1 MQTTTEPIIRTYP
14 TISQSLEIA
23 GILIMA
29 KVLVSLVNF
38 RLGEILGEE
47 TTMLLYYVLSIG
59 IPFWV
64 VNTIRKKITGES
76 SFVLTVNNPRII
88 PLIIVVTLALL
99 FGIISPLGSLIPIPD
114 SFKETF
120 RTMAGQ
126 TGILSFILIVIVA
139 PVLEELIFRGIMLD
153 GLLKKYT
160 PMRSIM
166 ISSLLFGFVHLNP
179 WQFIAGFVIGIF
191 CGWVY
196 YKTQSLMPAI
206 IIHAAAN
213 LSGFSVRVFADIDSV
228 LDDTIYDLYGN
239 ITNLAAVVISSIIII
254 WICVFFLKRE
264 LIKEEAKT
272 LSSGLAGE

>member
-1 MQTTTEPIIRTYP
+1 MQTTTEPLIRTYP
-14 TISQSLEIA
+14 TIGQCFDIA

-29 KVLVSLVNF
+29 KLLVSLSNF
-38 RLGEILGEE
+38 GLGEILGEE
-47 TTMLLYYVLSIG
+47 PTMLLYYVLSIG
-59 IPFWV
+59 MPFWV
-64 VNTIRKKITGES
+64 VNTIRKRITGES
-76 SFVLTVNNPRII
+76 SFVFTVNNPRII
-88 PLIIVVTLALL
+88 PLFIVVTLALL
-99 FGIISPLGSLIPIPD
+99 FGIISPLGSLIPMPD
-114 SFKETF
+114 SFKEAF

-139 PVLEELIFRGIMLD
+139 PVFEELIFRGIMLE

-179 WQFIAGFVIGIF
+179 WQFIAGFIISIF

-196 YKTQSLMPAI
+196 YKTRSLMPSI

-213 LSGFSVRVFADIDSV
+213 LSGFSVRFFADMDSV
-228 LDDTIYDLYGN
+228 LDDTIYEMYGN
-239 ITNLAAVVISSIIII
+239 ITNLAAVVIGSIITI
-254 WICVFFLKRE
+254 WICVYFLKKE

-272 LSSGLAGE
+272 WSSGLADE